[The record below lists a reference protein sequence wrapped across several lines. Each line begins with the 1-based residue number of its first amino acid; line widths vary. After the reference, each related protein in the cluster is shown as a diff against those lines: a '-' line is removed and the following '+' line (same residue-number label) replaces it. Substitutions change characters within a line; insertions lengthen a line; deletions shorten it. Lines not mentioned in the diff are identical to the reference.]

1 MPPCEGRCWPCA
13 GKDWNGREPE
23 VDEEEVDDMASGG
36 GCDIQGREGNVGA
49 TKQFKRIP
57 VTKSVPRWTVIGS
70 RYSM

>member
-1 MPPCEGRCWPCA
+1 M
-13 GKDWNGREPE
+13 D
-23 VDEEEVDDMASGG
+23 DDEVDDMASGG

-70 RYSM
+70 QIQYVGARGACEVLTYCPGQ